1 MAIPHVEYGKEADPD
16 HQNSIIDATNLLVTQ
31 VSALAVDVATLQTEI
46 LAKAELC
53 SDLPEDTSH
62 TSAVGSSD
70 KASPCDHVHKG
81 VGSAEPQDI
90 ASAASAGAQ
99 PLASR
104 EDHKHKGVS
113 KIVAGT
119 NITIDPATGVGAVT
133 VTAAAAAGGVT
144 KVEKTFDG
152 TFAEGEELCSDTPTT
167 DKLLICLYCE
177 LTTTDGNLYVDHYF
191 NDKLASYISLRYNG
205 MYAWSTLNDTTMF
218 NSDDSD
224 YNWYVPYT
232 GWKPGY
238 KISLK
243 AHAAGTG
250 SGKLIIYYA
259 TIT

>member
-1 MAIPHVEYGKEADPD
+1 LAIPHVEYGKEADPD

-152 TFAEGEELCSDTPTT
+152 TFAEGEELCSDTPAT
-167 DKLLICLYCE
+167 DKLPVAIYFE
-177 LTTTDGNLYVDHYF
+177 LTTTDGGLYVSLYL
-191 NDKLASYISLRYNG
+191 NEKTIGLAGIMAAGDYGYCNLITAITFDALDNG
-205 MYAWSTLNDTTMF
+205 IAFGSITH
-218 NSDDSD
+218 
-224 YNWYVPYT
+224 
-232 GWKPGY
+232 GWKLGY

-243 AHAAGTG
+243 TADPGTG